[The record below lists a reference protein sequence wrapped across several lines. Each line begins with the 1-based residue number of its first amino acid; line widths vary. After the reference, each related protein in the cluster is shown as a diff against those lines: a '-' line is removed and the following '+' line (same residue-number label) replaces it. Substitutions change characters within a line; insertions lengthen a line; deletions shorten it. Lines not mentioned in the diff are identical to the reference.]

1 MCSIDSNIICIFDWE
16 PVLCSDYL
24 NCSAGSFDVKLN
36 GIPFEDL
43 ASVNVEIPEE
53 LAFDYSQNGAELNIN
68 ISWYNVNTEYMDD
81 IIEKQ
86 SFIPSNEDLSAV
98 VQSFVPYMSIMI
110 FILFLIFVFN
120 VIKKVF
126 K

>member
-16 PVLCSDYL
+16 PVFCFDYL

-43 ASVNVEIPEE
+43 ASVNVEVPEE

-110 FILFLIFVFN
+110 FVLFLIFVFN
-120 VIKKVF
+120 IIKKVF